1 MFKNNLLTE
10 GTISISEYLRMIGF
24 DMILEV
30 VRVPGTDGIYVGAG
44 CETGTGDRKKFLA
57 YTDRSGIM
65 RRNKF
70 ISGTKE
76 EW

>member
-1 MFKNNLLTE
+1 MFSFDHRWQSSVG
-10 GTISISEYLRMIGF
+10 GTYPAGIPI
-24 DMILEV
+24 DQEV

-44 CETGTGDRKKFLA
+44 CEAGTGERKKFLG